1 MPGFGAAASPCRPP
15 GTTGQFKKEI
25 PMGKLSLAA
34 AGCAAVFTLS
44 AAAAEAPVIVKI
56 PRLTVEASE
65 KLARAAMEACR
76 KQGIQIG
83 VTVVDRSGDPM
94 VVMRDTL
101 APRITLEIS
110 KQKAYTAVNF
120 NAPTSAMANRYTQ
133 PFSVGK
139 VEGLVFSAGGLPI
152 DAAGNIVGAI
162 GVSGAAT
169 GEQDEVCARA
179 GVDAIRFDL
188 DSVGP

>member
-1 MPGFGAAASPCRPP
+1 MR
-15 GTTGQFKKEI
+15 
-25 PMGKLSLAA
+25 KLSLIAA
-34 AGCAAVFTLS
+34 SCAVLFAS
-44 AAAAEAPVIVKI
+44 PAIAAEEPVIVKI

-65 KLARAAMEACR
+65 KLARAAMESCR

-94 VVMRDTL
+94 VVLRDTL

-120 NAPTSAMANRYTQ
+120 NSATSAMVDRFTQ

-139 VEGLVFSAGGLPI
+139 VEGLVFSAGGVPI
-152 DAAGNIVGAI
+152 EAAGNIVGAV
-162 GVSGAAT
+162 GVSGAVT
-169 GEQDEVCARA
+169 GEQDEACAQA
-179 GVDAIRFDL
+179 GIKAIQFEL
-188 DSVGP
+188 ETAAL